1 MSEEK
6 NEVLTPKSNRR
17 IWIAGLVGVVIGFV
31 LCGIFV
37 LTAMPSLM
45 IITRESKLGFDE
57 TVAALEKRI
66 PEHGWVIS
74 GDQPID
80 MNKSMAK
87 HGVTFR
93 PRVKLV
99 KLCNAEYAKSVLTTD
114 RHISCMMPCS
124 MAVWEADDGKVYL
137 SEMNMTLMAKMF
149 GGNIAKVMG
158 KKVVRDEEENAPRFI
173 RIITTW
179 TKQPC

>member
-6 NEVLTPKSNRR
+6 NEVLTTKSNRR
-17 IWIAGLVGVVIGFV
+17 IWIAGVVGVMIGFV
-31 LCGIFV
+31 LCGIVV
-37 LTAMPSLM
+37 LTAMPSQM
-45 IITRESKLGFDE
+45 VVTRECKLGFDE

-66 PEHGWVIS
+66 PEHGWVVS
-74 GDQPID
+74 GGQPID

-87 HGVTFR
+87 HGVTFK

-99 KLCNAEYAKSVLTTD
+99 KLCNAEYAKSVLTSD
-114 RHISCMMPCS
+114 RHISCMMPCT

-137 SEMNMTLMAKMF
+137 SEMNMALMSKMF

-158 KKVVRDEEENAPRFI
+158 KKVVHDEEEMLQGLL
-173 RIITTW
+173 
-179 TKQPC
+179 K